1 MTIALGRTMSDSD
14 RKIKSF
20 PVGIG
25 RIFMINKIHETMRK
39 IFALMLLTVCSSVA
53 LAQNKPSVDYKESSA
68 RNLEPQHSVMITP
81 LIADLSIIGDRI
93 VYTEKEA
100 FENYQVT
107 SEIVKFIPNFK
118 KVALSRAAR
127 AYKADAIIGATVDVI
142 TNPAGRL
149 EITVSG
155 YPAKYSNFR
164 NATAE
169 DISLVKQG
177 LDVMTDNNA
186 DVLTSP
192 GSQTKIE
199 IEK

>member
-1 MTIALGRTMSDSD
+1 M
-14 RKIKSF
+14 F
-20 PVGIG
+20 PIL
-25 RIFMINKIHETMRK
+25 RIQSNGKDLNHQHKTQQNNVMKKF
-39 IFALMLLTVCSSVA
+39 FAFLLLSVCCSAAV
-53 LAQNKPSVDYKESSA
+53 AQNKPAVDYKESSA

-81 LIADLSIIGDRI
+81 LIADLSIIGERI

-107 SEIVKFIPNFK
+107 AEIVKFIPNFK

-142 TNPAGRL
+142 TNPQGRL

-164 NATAE
+164 NATSE
-169 DISLVKQG
+169 DIALVQQG
-177 LDVMTDNNA
+177 LSVMTDNSS

-192 GSQTKIE
+192 SSQTKIE